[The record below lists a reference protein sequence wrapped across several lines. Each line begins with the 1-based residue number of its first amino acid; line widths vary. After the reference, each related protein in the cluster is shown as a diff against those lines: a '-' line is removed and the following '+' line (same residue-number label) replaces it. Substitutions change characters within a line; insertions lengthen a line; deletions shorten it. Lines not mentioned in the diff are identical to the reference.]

1 MIDVMLIDDDVSI
14 RDYLRDVILWE
25 ELGLRLSCE
34 AGDSETAR
42 ELYQLH
48 RPKIVVMDINI
59 PIISGLELAKEFVAM
74 NRDVCIL
81 VITGYGDFDNVRD
94 SVNVGAID
102 LLAKP
107 IVPAEINESLRH
119 AVERFTQ
126 MSRRYHTQQA
136 LSELLTE
143 NQALLQER
151 SVTQLFTR
159 PPEGGEVKIRK
170 QFELLSLSFPY
181 QYFAAILIYLEEEP
195 SGDLGG
201 AAFPTAFKKMC
212 DSAFLSNSFRIFSCF
227 GSQDCLYCLVNWS
240 FDRGDER
247 MEALL
252 EKLLEETRFYFQAG
266 FSAYMGSPVE
276 QLADLYRSAE
286 QARLSRRLRDDSFQ
300 GIVNYRN
307 IGKLTPSCHTSLQQM
322 LEALVEH
329 AQTFRRQEFCSLL
342 GRVCVETRLEELRE
356 FSLELLSQLSGLCFQ
371 SGAYPWNIVNYPGT
385 IARIFDTDSQEE
397 VKNVLQKTC
406 KGLLDVLNQQRT
418 KSKNHL
424 ISMAKTYVQ
433 EHLGDT
439 DLSLESVSLHVGL
452 SKIYFCQLF
461 HKEEGLSFNAYVNG
475 ERIARAKSLLLN
487 TGKKAFEIS
496 NEVGYNNPK
505 YFNYV
510 FKNTVGVTPLEYR
523 KAAGIKP

>member
-1 MIDVMLIDDDVSI
+1 
-14 RDYLRDVILWE
+14 
-25 ELGLRLSCE
+25 
-34 AGDSETAR
+34 
-42 ELYQLH
+42 
-48 RPKIVVMDINI
+48 
-59 PIISGLELAKEFVAM
+59 
-74 NRDVCIL
+74 
-81 VITGYGDFDNVRD
+81 
-94 SVNVGAID
+94 
-102 LLAKP
+102 
-107 IVPAEINESLRH
+107 
-119 AVERFTQ
+119 
-126 MSRRYHTQQA
+126 
-136 LSELLTE
+136 
-143 NQALLQER
+143 
-151 SVTQLFTR
+151 
-159 PPEGGEVKIRK
+159 
-170 QFELLSLSFPY
+170 
-181 QYFAAILIYLEEEP
+181 
-195 SGDLGG
+195 
-201 AAFPTAFKKMC
+201 
-212 DSAFLSNSFRIFSCF
+212 
-227 GSQDCLYCLVNWS
+227 
-240 FDRGDER
+240 
-247 MEALL
+247 
-252 EKLLEETRFYFQAG
+252 
-266 FSAYMGSPVE
+266 
-276 QLADLYRSAE
+276 
-286 QARLSRRLRDDSFQ
+286 
-300 GIVNYRN
+300 
-307 IGKLTPSCHTSLQQM
+307 M

-406 KGLLDVLNQQRT
+406 EGLLDVLNQQRT

>member
-25 ELGLRLSCE
+25 NLGLRLSCE

-107 IVPAEINESLRH
+107 IVPAEINASLRH
-119 AVERFTQ
+119 AVDRFTQ
-126 MSRRYHTQQA
+126 MRRRYRTQQA

-143 NQALLQER
+143 NQGLLQER
-151 SVTQLFTR
+151 CVTQLFTR
-159 PPEGGEVKIRK
+159 PPEGGEAKILK
-170 QFELLSLSFPY
+170 QFELLSLSFPN
-181 QYFAAILIYLEEEP
+181 QYYGAVLIYLEEEP

-212 DSAFLSNSFRIFSCF
+212 ETTFLSNGFRIFSCF
-227 GSQDCLYCLVNWS
+227 GVDDCLYCLANWS

-247 MEALL
+247 MEAML

-276 QLADLYRSAE
+276 QLSDLYRSAE

-307 IGKLTPSCHTSLQQM
+307 IGQLTPSCDTSVQQI
-322 LEALVEH
+322 LETLVEY
-329 AQTFRRQEFCSLL
+329 AQTFRRQEFRALL
-342 GRVCVETRLEELRE
+342 DKLCGETELEQLRE

-371 SGAYPWNIVNYPGT
+371 SGAYPWNSVNYPGT
-385 IARIFDTDSQEE
+385 IACIFDTASQEA
-397 VKNVLQKTC
+397 VKNVLGKTC
-406 KGLLDVLNQQRT
+406 ERLLDVLMQQRN

-424 ISMAKTYVQ
+424 ISMAKSYIH
-433 EHLGDT
+433 EHLGDSG
-439 DLSLESVSLHVGL
+439 LSLDTVSLHVGL

-461 HKEEGLSFNAYVNG
+461 HKEEGISFNAYLNG
-475 ERIARAKSLLLN
+475 ERIAQAKTLLLG
-487 TGKKAFEIS
+487 TGKKVFEIS
-496 NEVGYNNPK
+496 DEIGYSNPK

-510 FKNTVGVTPLEYR
+510 FKHAVGVTPLEYR
-523 KAAGIKP
+523 KTAGLK

>member
-1 MIDVMLIDDDVSI
+1 
-14 RDYLRDVILWE
+14 
-25 ELGLRLSCE
+25 
-34 AGDSETAR
+34 
-42 ELYQLH
+42 
-48 RPKIVVMDINI
+48 
-59 PIISGLELAKEFVAM
+59 
-74 NRDVCIL
+74 
-81 VITGYGDFDNVRD
+81 
-94 SVNVGAID
+94 
-102 LLAKP
+102 
-107 IVPAEINESLRH
+107 
-119 AVERFTQ
+119 
-126 MSRRYHTQQA
+126 
-136 LSELLTE
+136 
-143 NQALLQER
+143 
-151 SVTQLFTR
+151 
-159 PPEGGEVKIRK
+159 
-170 QFELLSLSFPY
+170 
-181 QYFAAILIYLEEEP
+181 
-195 SGDLGG
+195 
-201 AAFPTAFKKMC
+201 
-212 DSAFLSNSFRIFSCF
+212 
-227 GSQDCLYCLVNWS
+227 
-240 FDRGDER
+240 

-406 KGLLDVLNQQRT
+406 EGLLDVLNQQRT

>member
-1 MIDVMLIDDDVSI
+1 MIDVMLIDDDISI

-48 RPKIVVMDINI
+48 SPKIVVMDINI
-59 PIISGLELAKEFVAM
+59 PIISGLELAKEFVSM

-81 VITGYGDFDNVRD
+81 VITGYGDFENVRD

-107 IVPAEINESLRH
+107 IVPAEINESLRR

-126 MSRRYHTQQA
+126 MSRRYRTQQA

-143 NQALLQER
+143 NLSLLQER

-159 PPEGGEVKIRK
+159 PPEGGEAKLLK
-170 QFELLSLSFPY
+170 QFELLSLSFPNR
-181 QYFAAILIYLEEEP
+181 YFAAVLIYLEEEP
-195 SGDLGG
+195 SGELGG
-201 AAFPTAFKKMC
+201 AAFPTAFKKLC
-212 DSAFLSNSFRIFSCF
+212 DTAFLSNGFRIYSCF
-227 GSQDCLYCLVNWS
+227 GADDCLYCLANWS

-247 MEALL
+247 METLL
-252 EKLLEETRFYFQAG
+252 DKLLEETRFYFQAG

-276 QLADLYRSAE
+276 QLSDLYRSAE
-286 QARLSRRLRDDSFQ
+286 QARISRRLRDDSFR

-307 IGKLTPSCHTSLQQM
+307 IGKLTPSCDTSLQQS
-322 LEALVEH
+322 LETLTEY
-329 AQTFRRQEFCSLL
+329 AQTFRRQDFCALL
-342 GRVCVETRLEELRE
+342 ERLCKNTQLEQLRE
-356 FSLELLSQLSGLCFQ
+356 FSLELLSSLSGLCFQ
-371 SGAYPWNIVNYPGT
+371 SGAYPWNTVNYPGT
-385 IARIFDTDSQEE
+385 IALIFDTSSQEE
-397 VKNVLQKTC
+397 IKTVLRKTC
-406 KGLLDVLNQQRT
+406 GALLDVLNQQRSQ
-418 KSKNHL
+418 SKNHL
-424 ISMAKTYVQ
+424 ISMAKAYVQ

-439 DLSLESVSLHVGL
+439 ELSLESVSLHVGL

-461 HKEEGLSFNAYVNG
+461 HKEEGLSFNAYLNK
-475 ERIARAKSLLLN
+475 ERISRAKTLLLT
-487 TGKKAFEIS
+487 TGKKSFEIS
-496 NEVGYNNPK
+496 DEIGYSNPK

-510 FKNTVGVTPLEYR
+510 FKNMVGVTPLEYR
-523 KAAGIKP
+523 KAKGLK